1 MEAEMEKRKNIL
13 PILGIV
19 VILGIGYCIPSIVMW
34 VKDLSL
40 LYEEKEVEI
49 EAIQLDS
56 QDVDMMEALHVFSD
70 MISNHLIV
78 EMGDSFKMTYAEAM
92 KDEETSIPSELYRN
106 IQDFLTMLD
115 VKEEVILAEFYA
127 QNYVMMAKGTEEK
140 MYSIWVCKG
149 IDKRNVEYHF
159 WVDAT
164 LNKVMAFDVPF
175 EIFGKGE
182 EAFYSGLDRVT
193 NYYDFASYGC
203 ALYSYAYDMSD
214 MVKTKYWKNELEV
227 IDKEFE
233 ILISLGLYRDGER
246 FLFNVMPGN
255 AGATYD
261 AEK

>member
-1 MEAEMEKRKNIL
+1 MVKRKNIL

-70 MISNHLIV
+70 MLSNHLVV
-78 EMGDSFKMTYAEAM
+78 EVGDSFKMTYAEAM
-92 KDEETSIPSELYRN
+92 KDEETSIPSDLYRN

-127 QNYVMMAKGTEEK
+127 QNYVMMPEGTEEK

-164 LNKVMAFDVPF
+164 LNKVMHS
-175 EIFGKGE
+175 K
-182 EAFYSGLDRVT
+182 SLR
-193 NYYDFASYGC
+193 DFK
-203 ALYSYAYDMSD
+203 
-214 MVKTKYWKNELEV
+214 V
-227 IDKEFE
+227 
-233 ILISLGLYRDGER
+233 
-246 FLFNVMPGN
+246 
-255 AGATYD
+255 
-261 AEK
+261 